1 MPGDEYVLEYAW
13 ELARCSSAVEGAA
26 REGGGGEM
34 VRESGGEEEREDDA
48 EELELRLRVRER
60 FWDAET
66 EETVRVRSD
75 AVDLSARTDGGG
87 GGGAR
92 MAARSTRRRARR
104 GAKRRARRR
113 AKTSARRAATIS
125 RTQRGS
131 PTRWSCAC
139 GCGRAVQ
146 YLSEW
151 KALFNAALRPRE
163 LRLTGNSGDSPRG
176 SCRTRC
182 GGWWGSWLTCTR
194 WCCEAAGN

>member
-26 REGGGGEM
+26 REGGGGEV

-75 AVDLSARTDGGG
+75 AVDLSAHTDGGG

-113 AKTSARRAATIS
+113 AKTRARRAATIS
-125 RTQRGS
+125 RTQRGRI
-131 PTRWSCAC
+131 PGGAAPA
-139 GCGRAVQ
+139 GAAGRC
-146 YLSEW
+146 S
-151 KALFNAALRPRE
+151 
-163 LRLTGNSGDSPRG
+163 T
-176 SCRTRC
+176 CRNGRRFSMRRC
-182 GGWWGSWLTCTR
+182 GPESCV
-194 WCCEAAGN
+194 